1 MTALHCSALS
11 LLVLGMNVAPIE
23 AASTKPKK
31 PKLEIRLAPSMASA
45 PVEVTVFIDLRGG
58 EDLEEFYC
66 PEIAVDWDDG
76 SKSVQES
83 DCAPFEPGSVVTRH
97 FSVSHP
103 YRQGGLYRVRVR
115 LRRAGKTV
123 ASEEQTATIRAG
135 IGEFQ

>member
-1 MTALHCSALS
+1 MTASHWSALP
-11 LLVLGMNVAPIE
+11 LLILSMNAVPLD

-31 PKLEIRLAPSMASA
+31 PKLEIRLAPSMAMA
-45 PVEVTVFIDLRGG
+45 PVEVTVFLDLRGG
-58 EDLEEFYC
+58 DDLEEFYC
-66 PEIAVDWDDG
+66 PEIEVDWDDG

-103 YRQGGLYRVRVR
+103 YRQGGLYRVHVR

-123 ASEEQTATIRAG
+123 ASGEQTVSIRSG
-135 IGEFQ
+135 IGEFR

>member
-1 MTALHCSALS
+1 MRASHWSALS
-11 LLVLGMNVAPIE
+11 LLLLGVNVAPLE

-31 PKLEIRLAPSMASA
+31 PKLEIRLAPAMASA

-58 EDLEEFYC
+58 DDLEEFYC
-66 PEIAVDWDDG
+66 PEIDVDWDDG

-97 FSVSHP
+97 FSISHP
-103 YRQGGLYRVRVR
+103 YRQGGLYKVRVR
-115 LRRAGKTV
+115 LRRAGKTIV
-123 ASEEQTATIRAG
+123 SDEQTASIRAG

>member
-1 MTALHCSALS
+1 MRASDWSALS
-11 LLVLGMNVAPIE
+11 LLLLGVNTVQVD

-31 PKLEIRLAPSMASA
+31 PKLELRLAPSMAIA

-58 EDLEEFYC
+58 DDLEEFYC
-66 PEIAVDWDDG
+66 PEIDVDWGDG
-76 SKSVQES
+76 SRSVQES
-83 DCAPFEPGSVVTRH
+83 DCAPFGPGAVVTRH

-115 LRRAGKTV
+115 LRRAGKTI
-123 ASEEQTATIRAG
+123 ASEEQAVSIRAG